1 MDLSTIFLEHL
12 EEDYSLENIDKALT
26 VAKNEL
32 IKQLEDFPY
41 ISEDLLM
48 KIKDLYDVSKE
59 FIVTNPDKNNA
70 SIIKRCPRY
79 FLTKLLDF

>member
-41 ISEDLLM
+41 ISDDLLM

-70 SIIKRCPRY
+70 SIIKDVQDT
-79 FLTKLLDF
+79 F

>member
-70 SIIKRCPRY
+70 SIIKDVQDT
-79 FLTKLLDF
+79 F

>member
-41 ISEDLLM
+41 ISEDLLI

-70 SIIKRCPRY
+70 SIIKDVQDT
-79 FLTKLLDF
+79 F